1 MYKTFETLL
10 KKRGITPYK
19 IWKETGVTQ
28 TVLSNW
34 KHGKSVPNAANLY
47 KIASYLGVYVDD
59 LICEEDFQLSSIM
72 LEESMDEYDVCK
84 NHALYDLIKDARNA
98 DPRDIKIIHHLLLD
112 LKERDQKNH

>member
-10 KKRGITPYK
+10 QKQGLTPYK

-34 KHGKSVPNAANLY
+34 KHGKSIPNAKNLQ
-47 KIASYLGVYVDD
+47 KIASYLGVSVED
-59 LICEEDFQLSSIM
+59 LICDDEKEASLTLLNETREDY
-72 LEESMDEYDVCK
+72 EVCK
-84 NHALYDLIKDARNA
+84 NTALSALIEDARTA

-112 LKERDQKNH
+112 LKKRSDKNS